1 MMNFESDE
9 RNLPQKISEDIIS
22 FILNEHLQPGDKLP
36 NEAHLAK
43 ELNIGRSSLRE
54 AMKLLAS
61 RNIVTIRQGSGTYVA
76 SSPGVVDD
84 PLGFTFIPDKKKLV
98 QDLLEVRFLLEPAIA
113 AMSATYA
120 DNNDIKKIVSLC
132 DEVEELLKQKK
143 DHTQKDIEF
152 HSYLAKLSGNMV
164 VERLIPVINTS
175 VVIFANITYRSLM
188 QETLETHRAIVN
200 SIEHKD
206 PVGAKCAMNMHLTY
220 NRQVIMELLEK
231 KKKVR
236 KNHEPD
242 DI

>member
-1 MMNFESDE
+1 MNFESDE

-120 DNNDIKKIVSLC
+120 DDNDIEKIVSLC
-132 DEVEELLKQKK
+132 DEVEELLKGSYPERYRIPHRNSNGKQESYYPK
-143 DHTQKDIEF
+143 T
-152 HSYLAKLSGNMV
+152 HSDYQQL
-164 VERLIPVINTS
+164 
-175 VVIFANITYRSLM
+175 
-188 QETLETHRAIVN
+188 N
-200 SIEHKD
+200 SSF
-206 PVGAKCAMNMHLTY
+206 C
-220 NRQVIMELLEK
+220 
-231 KKKVR
+231 
-236 KNHEPD
+236 
-242 DI
+242 

>member
-175 VVIFANITYRSLM
+175 VVIFANITYRTLM

-220 NRQVIMELLEK
+220 NRQVIMEFLEK

>member
-113 AMSATYA
+113 AMSAMGYDAYYVALEALKAAKSTDPAKVNEALWDVTYDGVCGHVEFDENGDA
-120 DNNDIKKIVSLC
+120 KRDTAFIKSLNA
-132 DEVEELLKQKK
+132 EEGSWDL
-143 DHTQKDIEF
+143 
-152 HSYLAKLSGNMV
+152 
-164 VERLIPVINTS
+164 
-175 VVIFANITYRSLM
+175 
-188 QETLETHRAIVN
+188 
-200 SIEHKD
+200 
-206 PVGAKCAMNMHLTY
+206 VGEQGIDA
-220 NRQVIMELLEK
+220 EK
-231 KKKVR
+231 
-236 KNHEPD
+236 
-242 DI
+242 